1 MNVIEQIEEALD
13 DIRTAQALVHS
24 LLEQE
29 PSSSFLREKLDHI
42 EDRLV
47 DARIKL
53 GD

>member
-1 MNVIEQIEEALD
+1 MTAIDRIEEALD
-13 DIRTAQALVHS
+13 DIRAAQALVHS

-29 PSSSFLREKLDHI
+29 PTSSFLWEKLDHI